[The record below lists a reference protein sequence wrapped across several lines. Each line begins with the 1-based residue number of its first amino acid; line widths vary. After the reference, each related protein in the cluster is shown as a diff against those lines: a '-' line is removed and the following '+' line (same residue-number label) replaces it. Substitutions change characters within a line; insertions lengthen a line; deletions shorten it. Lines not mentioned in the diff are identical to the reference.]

1 MAHPGSGPAVGALR
15 LADRALPVWAT
26 IDAGQVHAAAT
37 AGLAWLALSGCTT
50 STDHHYIFPRE
61 AGGELRTVDAATATR
76 EVRAARQ
83 RLVGPGLS

>member
-1 MAHPGSGPAVGALR
+1 MLFDW
-15 LADRALPVWAT
+15 LTELYPVWAT

-37 AGLAWLALSGCTT
+37 AGLAGPVRVH
-50 STDHHYIFPRE
+50 DQH
-61 AGGELRTVDAATATR
+61 GTR

>member
-1 MAHPGSGPAVGALR
+1 VLFDW
-15 LADRALPVWAT
+15 LTELYPVWAT

-50 STDHHYIFPRE
+50 STDHHYIFPRG
-61 AGGELRTVDAATATR
+61 AGADADALAAEVAAAAR

-83 RLVGPGLS
+83 RLADPG